1 MSSAGNLVG
10 FLIIVTAISVF
21 WGRINR
27 IGYSKPITSIVRS
40 VMNYSR
46 MNSEMI
52 RAYLVWSI
60 YLLVG
65 VIAAVALL
73 LAYRVS
79 LVHWLALER
88 RYLGVVP
95 LAFIAQNSLTGLMMT
110 LVMAAR
116 PTMNISSE
124 ITSVPWIKY
133 TLTMPAPVVVLSPLC
148 AAVVE
153 EVFFRGAVFLIL
165 VQQFPETGVY
175 VPILVCSVL
184 FAVQQVLQTDT
195 LGQGLILA
203 IGSISISV
211 VGCIVTLYTGSF
223 LPTLLCHAAYA
234 VFFLHLGT
242 AMRRSDARPSRSNPG
257 AYTGF

>member
-46 MNSEMI
+46 MSSEMI

-79 LVHWLALER
+79 LVRWLALER

-95 LAFIAQNSLTGLMMT
+95 LAFIAQNSLDRKSTRL
-110 LVMAAR
+110 
-116 PTMNISSE
+116 NSS
-124 ITSVPWIKY
+124 
-133 TLTMPAPVVVLSPLC
+133 
-148 AAVVE
+148 
-153 EVFFRGAVFLIL
+153 
-165 VQQFPETGVY
+165 
-175 VPILVCSVL
+175 
-184 FAVQQVLQTDT
+184 
-195 LGQGLILA
+195 
-203 IGSISISV
+203 
-211 VGCIVTLYTGSF
+211 
-223 LPTLLCHAAYA
+223 H
-234 VFFLHLGT
+234 
-242 AMRRSDARPSRSNPG
+242 
-257 AYTGF
+257 